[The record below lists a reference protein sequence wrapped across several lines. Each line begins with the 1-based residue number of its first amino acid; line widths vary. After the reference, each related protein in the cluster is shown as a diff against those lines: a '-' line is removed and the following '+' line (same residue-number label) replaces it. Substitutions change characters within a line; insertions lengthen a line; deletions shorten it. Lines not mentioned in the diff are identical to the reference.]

1 MDPTKFVAPDWGRA
15 IRTLSPAPYVALV
28 PERVPR
34 LLALSPT
41 TVMRLS
47 EADAALGRL
56 AGSGR
61 LLPDPHLLV
70 NAYITREA
78 VSSSRIEGTQAS
90 VTEVFDA
97 AVTGETKRDD
107 IREVRNYVAA
117 LEHGVRRLQDD
128 KFPISLRLI
137 KEMHKILLAGVRGYD
152 KTPGEFRTTQNWIN
166 SPDNR
171 PTTAAFVPP
180 PVHEMWQALDDW
192 EKYLHD
198 SEPELPLLVRC
209 ALLHYQFETIHPFLD
224 GNGRMGR
231 LFIVLYLMDRGRL
244 PAPLLYLSGY
254 LDRRKNDYYDR
265 LQLVRERGEVTEW
278 LQFFLDGV
286 AVQATDAVDR
296 AEQLSDLREEYR
308 SRLRGGGRSHQAV
321 DLLFANPILTVRYV
335 QEHLGVSQPG
345 AADILRRLAAVDIVD
360 ELGIGPGVRHR
371 WIGKEVL
378 RVIDPE
384 S

>member
-1 MDPTKFVAPDWGRA
+1 MAF
-15 IRTLSPAPYVALV
+15 V
-28 PERVPR
+28 PEPLPR
-34 LLALSPT
+34 EIPLDAD
-41 TVMRLS
+41 TVLKLS

-97 AVTGETKRDD
+97 AVTGETQRDD
-107 IREVRNYVAA
+107 IREVRNYVSA
-117 LEHGVRRLQDD
+117 LRHGVERLAGG
-128 KFPISLRLI
+128 FPISLRLI
-137 KEMHKILLAGVRGYD
+137 REMHKILLTDVRGQER
-152 KTPGEFRTTQNWIN
+152 TPGEFRVSQNWIS

-171 PTTAAFVPP
+171 PETARFVPP
-180 PVHEMWQALDDW
+180 PVEQMWQVLDNW
-192 EKYLHD
+192 EKYLYD
-198 SEPELPLLVRC
+198 KVPRLPLLVRC

-254 LDRRKNDYYDR
+254 FDRRKGDYYDH
-265 LQLVRERGEVTEW
+265 LQYVRERGEITEW

-296 AEQLSDLREEYR
+296 AEQLSDLREDYR
-308 SRLRGGGRSHQAV
+308 SRLRGTWGRAPEVV
-321 DLLFANPILTVRYV
+321 DLLFAAPILTVRYV
-335 QEHLGVSQPG
+335 QEQLGLSQPG
-345 AADILRRLAAVDIVD
+345 ATNMLRRLAEHGIVR
-360 ELGIGPGVRHR
+360 EVGTGTGVRHR
-371 WIGKEVL
+371 WVSDDVL
-378 RVIDPE
+378 RVLDP
-384 S
+384 